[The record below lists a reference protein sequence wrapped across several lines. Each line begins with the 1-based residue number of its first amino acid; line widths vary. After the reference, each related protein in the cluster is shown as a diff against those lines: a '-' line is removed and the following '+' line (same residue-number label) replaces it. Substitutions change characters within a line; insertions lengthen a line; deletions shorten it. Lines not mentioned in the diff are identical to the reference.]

1 MVVEV
6 EASLVKGSIYAQ
18 PSKSAMQRAVA
29 CALMAK
35 GRSEILN
42 PSLCDD
48 ALAAMK
54 MAECLGADVNLL
66 SDKVLIEGGYHPVCK
81 KIFCGESGLGA
92 RVFSVLASLNHDWI
106 EVYGSG
112 SLLNRPVNN
121 LSETLTEMG
130 VEVISTNGFLP
141 IKVRGPL
148 KGGLAFLDGS
158 VSSQFLTGLLIALP
172 ILDTDSRIIVNSLK
186 SKPYIDL
193 TINILN
199 HFDIDIVNEDY
210 KVFNIPG
217 SQEYM
222 AASYT
227 VEGDW
232 SGAAFLLVLGAIAGE
247 IKLSGLSYMSAQ
259 ADRAIIDILRD
270 AGAVVEITGNE
281 IMVKKSSLKSFKADI
296 SDSPD
301 LAPPLAVLASFCEGR
316 TIISGTDRLKVKES
330 SRGEVL
336 AEELSKLG
344 VKILNHNDRIEIDGP
359 SSIKSGKVDSH
370 GDHRICMALSVLAA
384 ATENRVIISGAE
396 SVNKSYPGFFRD
408 LSRIGVKINM

>member
-247 IKLSGLSYMSAQ
+247 IKVSGLSYMSAQ

>member
-54 MAECLGADVNLL
+54 MAECMGADINRL
-66 SDKVLIEGGYHPVCK
+66 SDRVFIEGGYHPVCK
-81 KIFCGESGLGA
+81 KIYCGESGLGA

-141 IKVRGPL
+141 IKVKGPL

-217 SQEYM
+217 SQEYKG
-222 AASYT
+222 ASYT

-232 SGAAFLLVLGAIAGE
+232 SGAAFLLVLGAIAGQ
-247 IKLSGLSYMSAQ
+247 IKVSGLSYMSAQ

-270 AGAVVEITGNE
+270 AGAVVEISGNE

>member
-54 MAECLGADVNLL
+54 MAECMGADINRL
-66 SDKVLIEGGYHPVCK
+66 SDRVFIEGGYHPVCK
-81 KIFCGESGLGA
+81 KIYCGESGLGA

-141 IKVRGPL
+141 IKVKGPL

-217 SQEYM
+217 SQEYKG
-222 AASYT
+222 ASYT

-232 SGAAFLLVLGAIAGE
+232 SGAAFLLVLGAIAGQ
-247 IKLSGLSYMSAQ
+247 IKVSGLSYMSAQ

-270 AGAVVEITGNE
+270 AGAVVEISGNE

-344 VKILNHNDRIEIDGP
+344 VKILNHNNRIEIDGP